1 MAKLEIFNSKQQVQ
15 GSNTPN
21 TSALALPLSLAKQ
34 VGSGFNAVT
43 KSIADIQKDLYAV
56 QDENEVNEILP
67 RINIKIQKDY
77 EKYANSTDQSAPF
90 KLEKDLAINN
100 FEVFLKDKSKPV
112 RKLLTNKIAEK
123 KALLVPKLVGQVST
137 NLVEAFTVG
146 LDKQFDTA
154 ITKMISKDQAEMAEG
169 TIAFDQLINNEAYKS
184 YVGAKA
190 YSELVKKKTN
200 LKNKLL
206 LNSNLQI
213 NPESILANKE
223 NLIDAVGTDAAE
235 EYVKEAKLKIISD
248 AQDQENKS
256 TLAEIAENTSQI
268 GAFSE
273 ILIRINQ
280 SKILGG
286 EFQNDAPTINELYQM
301 YEGGLI
307 NEPMF
312 IKLSNFLSGDDVT
325 MTDSEIFNAITVQI
339 YSAKTVQQLDDIKN
353 SYILDNNILKEMAFE
368 DISAFDAIIDKAKK
382 DFTSHQDYKF
392 YSELIDRNIRNIS
405 TVSGPRGQK
414 ISAAIANKEQFIKK
428 SYMKKVLDGMSP
440 ENAYLSVL
448 QEDFDKEHIPNLDQ
462 VSFPTKIENWGVA
475 LADKDFFDNQAKLVL
490 DKFKNSNKSSFDA
503 KQLIDELDEIKF
515 AADLYR
521 IRYSIYPGD
530 HEAKFKFAVG
540 EGSSRVNFN
549 PNEK

>member
-21 TSALALPLSLAKQ
+21 TSALALPFSLAKQ

-43 KSIADIQKDLYAV
+43 KSIAAIQKDLYAV
-56 QDENEVNEILP
+56 QDENQVNEILP
-67 RINIKIQKDY
+67 SINIKIQKAY
-77 EKYANSTDQSAPF
+77 EKYANSTDQQAPF
-90 KLEKDLAINN
+90 KLEKDLAITN
-100 FEVFLKDKSKPV
+100 FEEFFRDVNKPV
-112 RKLLTNKIAEK
+112 KKLLTNKIAEK

-273 ILIRINQ
+273 ILIRINNA
-280 SKILGG
+280 KILGQ
-286 EFQNDAPTINELYQM
+286 EFENDAPTINELYQM

-405 TVSGPRGQK
+405 TVSGPRGQR

-490 DKFKNSNKSSFDA
+490 NKFKNSNKSSFDA

-515 AADLYR
+515 AEDLFK

-530 HEAKFKFAVG
+530 PEQKFKFAVG
-540 EGSSRVNFN
+540 EGSSRVSFN
-549 PNEK
+549 TKEK